1 MTEEIKPPKPF
12 PSWTWSEQYYEHSDG
27 TKEYLHGLWEAPTAL
42 PESTENKK
50 YYWSEENLEW
60 VEIND

>member
-1 MTEEIKPPKPF
+1 LLYR
-12 PSWTWSEQYYEHSDG
+12 EQYYEHSDG